1 MLNAMIK
8 VKPIPISNK
17 GSNSKFFVSTC
28 FHEISSPSSKSFSI
42 SINVEFNSTKKI
54 DSIVL

>member
-42 SINVEFNSTKKI
+42 SSNMKFNSTKNFN
-54 DSIVL
+54 SIVL